1 MKKKIPL
8 LFLVGLLSVL
18 FLLGSTLSVAA
29 QEGEKYGGTLT
40 ISARQSLTTLNPLM
54 GKGIYGYYATNS
66 IFDPLITIDPDG
78 LKPAPYVAKSWE
90 VSEDATEFTFHIR
103 EGIEFHNGEK
113 LTAEDV
119 KFSLDWVLDP
129 DNGSPMKSQ
138 FSWVKEVQQVDEY
151 TVKII
156 ANKSFPPGLS
166 QSVARIVPKDT
177 FQEMGEEEFA
187 QNPVGS
193 GPFKLKEWVKGDHA
207 TLVRNEDY
215 WLKKPH
221 LEEVRIRIIPEIST
235 AELELEKGGV
245 DITDIISPQS
255 IPRFEKMEDV
265 KVVSEPGL
273 NTQFIGF
280 NDKREPFNN
289 VKFRKAVR
297 MSLDMEG
304 IVQVIFRGK
313 GATPAYGVV
322 PPSLW
327 ANDREWLKENA
338 TLEEDNEKAKEM
350 FQELKDEGVIP
361 DNFSFKIYAPPD
373 PRREQ
378 LATIVATNLKQNG
391 IEAQASPMEFGSLL
405 DVLFA
410 GKANMYIIGW
420 VGVATSL
427 DPYEFV
433 NFNYYSSGSAC
444 SGDGYNL
451 SCYENEEVDELIDK
465 ANTLVD
471 REEREEAYVEAQ
483 RIALAED
490 FVQIPAWHDDVVR
503 GVNTRVHDYFAS
515 STEII
520 PFQLVTPFNN
530 VWVEEK

>member
-1 MKKKIPL
+1 MNRNL
-8 LFLVGLLSVL
+8 QVELLVGLISI
-18 FLLGSTLSVAA
+18 FLLFNLTVGANA
-29 QEGEKYGGTLT
+29 QQEGGTLT
-40 ISARQSLTTLNPLM
+40 ISARQSLSTLNPLM
-54 GKGIYGYYATNS
+54 GEGIYGYYATNS

-90 VSEDATEFTFHIR
+90 VSEDATEFTFNIR

-119 KFSLDWVLDP
+119 KFSLDWIINP

-138 FSWVKEVQQVDEY
+138 FSWVKEVKQLDEY

-166 QSVARIVPKDT
+166 QSVFRIVPKDT
-177 FQEMGEEEFA
+177 FQEMGKEKFA
-187 QNPVGS
+187 QNPIGS
-193 GPFKLKEWVKGDHA
+193 GPFKLEDWVKGDSA

-215 WLKKPH
+215 WLKKPN
-221 LEEVRIRIIPEIST
+221 LEKVKIRVIPEIST

-245 DITDIISPQS
+245 DITDIISPQNIS
-255 IPRFEKMEDV
+255 RFEKMDNIRV
-265 KVVSEPGL
+265 LTEPGL

-280 NDKREPFNN
+280 NDKRKPFND
-289 VKFRKAVR
+289 VRFRKAVR
-297 MSLDMEG
+297 KLIDVED
-304 IVQVIFRGK
+304 IVQVIFKRK
-313 GATPAYGVV
+313 GATPAYSLV

-338 TLEEDNEKAKEM
+338 TLEKDRQEAKEI
-350 FQELKDEGVIP
+350 FEELKSEGVIP
-361 DNFSFKIYAPPD
+361 NNFTFKIYAPPD
-373 PRREQ
+373 PRREK
-378 LATIVATNLKQNG
+378 LATILATKLKQVG
-391 IEAQASPMEFGSLL
+391 INAEANPVEFGSLL

-410 GKANMYIIGW
+410 GEANMYIIGW

-427 DPYEFV
+427 DPYEFL
-433 NFNYYSSGSAC
+433 NFSFHSRGSAC
-444 SGDGYNL
+444 AGEGYNL
-451 SCYENEEVDELIDK
+451 SCYENDEVDKLIEE
-465 ANTLVD
+465 ANTTVD
-471 REEREEAYVEAQ
+471 REKREKKYVKAQ

-490 FVQIPAWHDDVVR
+490 LVSIPVWHDDVIR
-503 GVNTRVHDYFAS
+503 GVNKRVHDYFAS
-515 STEII
+515 PTEII